1 MASQRKTPLP
11 GGNKA
16 SGLDRS
22 PAPVRQTRK
31 DAWKEGAGRLEKRSA
46 GGRRQTGWLID
57 VVIIMLLI
65 GVLVGGYFL
74 YGHLRDTYA
83 PEWTEYDI
91 QYVLELTELSSDMIA
106 YGPDGEKDLCGK
118 NIYSSF
124 MQDSDQLGRVV
135 DVVRRTDPEQSDHVT
150 LYVTVEATARY
161 RAGEGYWMADT
172 RLLCGETRSFRLA
185 GLKANGTI
193 LSLRT
198 REELD
203 AEVAAT
209 LYESNR
215 IAQEEESDIT
225 AAGTEDGPLTDGSN

>member
-1 MASQRKTPLP
+1 MASQKKTPLP

-31 DAWKEGAGRLEKRSA
+31 DAWKEGTGRLEKQSA

-57 VVIIMLLI
+57 VIIIVL
-65 GVLVGGYFL
+65 LVGILVGSYFL

-83 PEWTEYDI
+83 PEWIERDI

-124 MQDSDQLGRVV
+124 AQDSNQLGHIV
-135 DVVRRTDPEQSDHVT
+135 DVIRLTDPEQTDHVT
-150 LYVTVEATARY
+150 LYVIVEATARY

-185 GLKANGTI
+185 GLKASGTI

-198 REELD
+198 QEELD
-203 AEVAAT
+203 AEAASI
-209 LYESNR
+209 LDES
-215 IAQEEESDIT
+215 AQTTQEEESD
-225 AAGTEDGPLTDGSN
+225 AAVADEPSTHGS